1 MRIGHVHVAKLT
13 PAQQALVA
21 DEGPWARAC
30 RDVWNAALQERL
42 EALRVARGRTMPK
55 GWWPTYASQCRG
67 LTEAKQ
73 VAPWLTVPPAHV
85 LQQTL
90 KDLDAAWAAWLYERR
105 AGRPRFRPR
114 KRSARNWWAPSY
126 RFPDRKQFTIR
137 RLNRRW
143 GDATLPK
150 IGPVRFRWDRDL
162 PDGAT
167 VTNVTLK
174 RDRVGD
180 WTVAFALDIPDVEIA
195 HPNPGTV
202 VGVDRGVTV
211 LAATSDGQLLDRE
224 LLEPDVEPD
233 GDPDGDLDGGPK
245 RRKLGPDLLTSGERI
260 RLSRLQRR
268 KARQKR
274 GSKNQA
280 RTRRQIATLKR
291 RQTRRR
297 NDLAHK
303 ISARLAAGYETVA
316 VEQLDVQA
324 MMRSA
329 RGTVDKPGTRV
340 AQKRGL
346 NRGIASKG
354 WGMLHGQLAYKTARA
369 GGRRPVVAAAY
380 TSQTCHACG
389 HIDPVSREN
398 QARWVCVAC
407 SHRCHADINAA
418 INVLTRTVP
427 AGQAPRK
434 GPAAGHV
441 VAACQA
447 LQASV
452 GASKQEPAGPEHA
465 HAA

>member
-1 MRIGHVHVAKLT
+1 MRTAHVHVAKLT
-13 PAQQALVA
+13 PAQQQLAEDV
-21 DEGPWARAC
+21 GPWARAC

-42 EALRVARGRTMPK
+42 EALRVARGRTIPK

-67 LTEAKQ
+67 LTDAKK
-73 VAPWLTVPPAHV
+73 VAPWLAEAPHHV

-90 KDLDAAWAAWLYERR
+90 KDLDTAWGAWLYERR
-105 AGRPRFRPR
+105 AGRPRFRAR

-162 PDGAT
+162 PDDAQ

-180 WTVAFALDIPDVEIA
+180 WTVAFALDIPDVEVA

-211 LAATSDGQLLDRE
+211 LAATSDGQLLDRNII
-224 LLEPDVEPD
+224 
-233 GDPDGDLDGGPK
+233 DPDG
-245 RRKLGPDLLTSGERI
+245 RLGPDLLTNGERT
-260 RLSRLQRR
+260 RLSRLERR

-291 RQTRRR
+291 RQARRR
-297 NDLAHK
+297 GDLAHK

-316 VEQLDVQA
+316 VEQLDVAA
-324 MMRSA
+324 MMASA

-346 NRGIASKG
+346 NRSIASKG
-354 WGMLHGQLAYKTARA
+354 WGMLHGQLAYKTARH
-369 GGRRPVVAAAY
+369 GGRRPVAKAAY
-380 TSQTCHACG
+380 TSQTCHVCS

-407 SHRCHADINAA
+407 SHRCHADVNAA
-418 INVLTRTVP
+418 INVLARAVP

-434 GPAAGHV
+434 GPAAGHA

-447 LQASV
+447 LQTSV
-452 GASKQEPAGPEHA
+452 GASKQEPAPRPRA
-465 HAA
+465 RQAA

>member
-73 VAPWLTVPPAHV
+73 VAPWLAEAPHHV

-90 KDLDAAWAAWLYERR
+90 KDLDTAWGAWLYERR
-105 AGRPRFRPR
+105 AGRPRFRAR

-150 IGPVRFRWDRDL
+150 IGTVRFRWDRDL
-162 PDGAT
+162 PDDAQ

-174 RDRVGD
+174 RDRVGT
-180 WTVAFALDIPDVEIA
+180 WTVAFALDIPDVEVA
-195 HPNPGTV
+195 HPNPGTE

-224 LLEPDVEPD
+224 LLEPDR
-233 GDPDGDLDGGPK
+233 DPE
-245 RRKLGPDLLTSGERI
+245 RRKLGDDLLTNGERT
-260 RLSRLQRR
+260 RLSRLERR
-268 KARQKR
+268 KARQQR

-280 RTRRQIATLKR
+280 RQPPD
-291 RQTRRR
+291 RQTATAAGPPPHRPGPQDLRPPGCRLRDRRR
-297 NDLAHK
+297 RTARRGCDDGVRTRHRRTARHEGGAETGAEPRDRVEGLGVQHPPAGLQDRPCRWPACRGRRCLHVTDLPCLWAHRPCVAREP
-303 ISARLAAGYETVA
+303 SAMGLCRLQPPVP
-316 VEQLDVQA
+316 
-324 MMRSA
+324 
-329 RGTVDKPGTRV
+329 RGCERRDQRPDQSRPGWPGT
-340 AQKRGL
+340 A
-346 NRGIASKG
+346 
-354 WGMLHGQLAYKTARA
+354 
-369 GGRRPVVAAAY
+369 
-380 TSQTCHACG
+380 
-389 HIDPVSREN
+389 
-398 QARWVCVAC
+398 
-407 SHRCHADINAA
+407 
-418 INVLTRTVP
+418 
-427 AGQAPRK
+427 
-434 GPAAGHV
+434 
-441 VAACQA
+441 
-447 LQASV
+447 
-452 GASKQEPAGPEHA
+452 
-465 HAA
+465 